1 MHPGHLSPNPWD
13 ARTPTDLHRL
23 LFAACLDDEDA
34 AEAAWHEWLGRCNF
48 DYEDP
53 ASIELAALAVS
64 RLGPAA
70 GRGSE
75 ASRCRGW
82 NRRAWYLSEFAL
94 EVAETLHEESERR
107 GLRAVGFGDLATHAA
122 GCRFAGRVFPVR
134 RVEFEIPG
142 ARRSDL
148 EALRRVSLPESA
160 AEVVQSGKLVVGIRR
175 GSGWSAANTRRM
187 PGSIEIP
194 DAAAHVAWLGSGN
207 WRHRPPGLLRWI
219 LEIVAVLQ
227 DIPQAAALAPGI
239 VGAASRE
246 GTLAEVSAALMLVGS
261 VPGGEA
267 AGPVIAALE
276 SAPAQLFSQARR
288 WVKERAL
295 PRSSAT

>member
-34 AEAAWHEWLGRCNF
+34 AEDAWHEWLGRCNF

-70 GRGSE
+70 GQGSE

-94 EVAETLHEESERR
+94 EVAETLQEESERR

-134 RVEFEIPG
+134 RVEFEISG

-148 EALRRVSLPESA
+148 EALRLVSLPESV
-160 AEVVQSGKLVVGIRR
+160 AEVMQSGKLVVEIRR
-175 GSGWSAANTRRM
+175 RPGRSAMNLRPAVDWTKT
-187 PGSIEIP
+187 P
-194 DAAAHVAWLGSGN
+194 DAGAHIASLASRN
-207 WRHRPPGLLRWI
+207 WRKHPAGHMRWI
-219 LEIVAVLQ
+219 LEILAALQQAPDPAVLASAVV
-227 DIPQAAALAPGI
+227 AAAR
-239 VGAASRE
+239 RE
-246 GTLAEVSAALMLVGS
+246 GTTTEVIAALRLVASLPDGQMTA
-261 VPGGEA
+261 PTL
-267 AGPVIAALE
+267 AALE
-276 SAPAQLFSQARR
+276 SAPAQPFSRAHLWATRR
-288 WVKERAL
+288 YRTL
-295 PRSSAT
+295 RG

>member
-23 LFAACLDDEDA
+23 LLAACLDDEDSA
-34 AEAAWHEWLGRCNF
+34 AGAWREWLGRCNF

-70 GRGSE
+70 GQSSE

-94 EVAETLHEESERR
+94 EVAETLKEESERH

-122 GCRFAGRVFPVR
+122 CCRFAGRLFPVR
-134 RVEFEIPG
+134 RVEFEVPG

-148 EALRRVSLPESA
+148 EALRRVSLPEPV
-160 AEVVQSGKLVVGIRR
+160 AEVIRSGKLVVAIRR
-175 GSGWSAANTRRM
+175 GSGWSAANTLRT

-194 DAAAHVAWLGSGN
+194 DAATHVAWLGSSN
-207 WRHRPPGLLRWI
+207 WRHRPPGLMRWI
-219 LEIVAVLQ
+219 LEILAVLQ
-227 DIPQAAALAPGI
+227 STTDSAALASGI

-246 GTLAEVSAALMLVGS
+246 GMLPELRAALVLVGS
-261 VPGGEA
+261 IPGGGA

-276 SAPAQLFSQARR
+276 SAPAQPLSQFRR
-288 WVKERAL
+288 WVKARAL
-295 PRSSAT
+295 PR